1 MLCIQS
7 CTLCDEHRILVS
19 IDCLFDHLLQW
30 SFGERSFLSCSELIP
45 LPSLSFSHTVK
56 IPPTSRRSLPGCASS
71 DIIVILS
78 NLPPWPLWS
87 PGRLSWECSSTT
99 CWFYSTTTTS
109 VCSILYIEFTSLS
122 RLLISA
128 INTFSSI
135 CWNITEN
142 ILFTAQCWICYILS
156 FGFCPF
162 LFYFIYIE
170 VLPSDVKFF
179 SFHFLHMSVLLLTCE
194 LLVITIGLFPFHLT
208 LPFDLYFPFG
218 CTLLSSCVCIFGI
231 LYFQHLLFK
240 IASWEVTCLPVCLCL
255 GELYL
260 SNLCEIPIYPLEDFE
275 SVSVFASAWKVYTCM
290 KVQCAG

>member
-7 CTLCDEHRILVS
+7 CTLCDEHKIIVS

-162 LFYFIYIE
+162 LFYFK
-170 VLPSDVKFF
+170 VLPSDVKLF
-179 SFHFLHMSVLLLTCE
+179 SFHFLPLCVLLLTCE

-231 LYFQHLLFK
+231 LYFQHLWL
-240 IASWEVTCLPVCLCL
+240 VCLCVCVW
-255 GELYL
+255 G
-260 SNLCEIPIYPLEDFE
+260 NFIYQ
-275 SVSVFASAWKVYTCM
+275 TCV
-290 KVQCAG
+290 KYPFIH

>member
-1 MLCIQS
+1 MWWTQDYSFNWLLVWPLVAMKFWWKIFSLMFWINSSSITFFFPHCQNPSNLEAI
-7 CTLCDEHRILVS
+7 TPWLRIFRYHCDSVKPTTVTFMKSRETQLGVFIN
-19 IDCLFDHLLQW
+19 HLLV
-30 SFGERSFLSCSELIP
+30 LL
-45 LPSLSFSHTVK
+45 HH
-56 IPPTSRRSLPGCASS
+56 
-71 DIIVILS
+71 
-78 NLPPWPLWS
+78 
-87 PGRLSWECSSTT
+87 
-99 CWFYSTTTTS
+99 YTS

-218 CTLLSSCVCIFGI
+218 RTLLSSCVCIFGI
-231 LYFQHLLFK
+231 LYFQRLLLK
-240 IASWEVTCLPVCLCL
+240 LASWEVTCLPVCLCL